1 MDDIPE
7 YQYEIVEWLHPDRE
21 ELIFQSESFDDLV
34 QACNFMHHNLHKQK
48 GYVEIRR
55 IENNVLHIDGS
66 YDPEE
71 MGAQVLAWLEKINS
85 TSH

>member
-1 MDDIPE
+1 MDEVPK
-7 YQYEIVEWLHPDRE
+7 YQYEIVEWLDPDRE
-21 ELIFQSESFDDLV
+21 ELIFQSDSFDDLT
-34 QACNFMHHNLHKQK
+34 QACNFMHHNMHKQK

-55 IENNVLHIDGS
+55 IENTVIHIEGS

-71 MGAQVLAWLEKINS
+71 VGAQVMAWLEKQDS

>member
-1 MDDIPE
+1 MSDIPQ
-7 YQYEIVEWLHPDRE
+7 YQYEIVEWKDPDRK
-21 ELIFQSESFDDLV
+21 ELIFQSDSFDDLT

-55 IENNVLHIDGS
+55 IENNVI
-66 YDPEE
+66 YVEE
-71 MGAQVLAWLEKINS
+71 VNEQLLAWLEKQDS